1 MDLQDKVAIVTGGN
15 GGLGQRICFA
25 LAAAGCKI
33 AVVYGKSKE
42 QAEEVAENLETEAI
56 AVQCDLLEPDQITG
70 MAQQVLDHF
79 GRIDILINDA
89 AYNKWI
95 SFDDLDAL
103 TLEEWHKILDINLTG
118 PMLCIKAVAPVMK
131 KQGAGRIINISS
143 TAGFGPTGSSIPYA
157 ISKAALNH
165 LTKCMAVG
173 LKPEINVNGVAP
185 GFITGTRATS
195 NLLPEY
201 QEKAQAATALGVPA
215 DKDDVA
221 NQVVSLCKADTIT
234 GQTLIVDSGRVF
246 H

>member
-15 GGLGQRICFA
+15 GGLGQRICLA
-25 LAAAGCKI
+25 LANAGCKI

-42 QAEEVAENLETEAI
+42 QADKVASSLETEAI
-56 AVQCDLLEPDQITG
+56 AVQCDLLEPEQISA

-79 GRIDILINDA
+79 GRIDILINNA

-95 SFDDLDAL
+95 PFDDLDAL
-103 TLEEWHKILDINLTG
+103 TLEEWDKILDINLKG
-118 PMLCIKAVAPVMK
+118 PTLCIKAVAPAMK
-131 KQGAGRIINISS
+131 QQGTGRIINISS

-157 ISKAALNH
+157 ISKAGLNH
-165 LTKCMAVG
+165 LTKCMAVA
-173 LKPEINVNGVAP
+173 LAPEVNVNGVAP
-185 GFITGTRATS
+185 GYITGTRATS
-195 NLLPEY
+195 NLAPEY
-201 QEKAQAATALGVPA
+201 REKAQASTLLGIPA

-221 NQVVSLCKADTIT
+221 DQIVSLCKSETIT